1 MPIIIDQQNYIEIPQ
16 PIPINKD
23 QLLYPHRK
31 LNKNESSS
39 LKCAIGLSNWLA
51 KISRLEISYQVSAI
65 SSKKKDAINQI
76 SNQ

>member
-51 KISRLEISYQVSAI
+51 KNKQTRDKL
-65 SSKKKDAINQI
+65 SSFCHQFQKKDAINQI
-76 SNQ
+76 LNQ